1 MPQARNLSMLGARSG
16 GFGYLHL
23 TSLEQGRPS
32 STGFFNGI
40 YPFSLLIYPL
50 NTREICQVQS
60 ISSGF
65 REQTAAAASRPLVFV
80 DWDICST
87 FSFLYVEAG
96 KMIPHRSTGLLAIIV
111 FVALLLFIFSSSPI
125 PEPTVEDGEE
135 PSGAAKYVPRPKLPS
150 LSNPFR
156 ATSHE
161 APPEQANSTSGESK
175 WFSHWEWLN
184 PFSSAIT
191 LDENRSVLPPL
202 RERRPIYTYYN
213 PKYNPKKQQ
222 GKGLKDNQ
230 IADAELLLAWRRAWF
245 AQGFRPVVLTPGDAM
260 KNPHYQLVQNLKLTS
275 EMENEVFRWLAWGHM
290 GTGLLADFHCFPM
303 ARYDDALLSSLRRGT
318 APEFITRF
326 DNFQGGLYSAEKGR
340 LNEAIDTAVKKL
352 DEKST
357 SLADLMAPE
366 IFKVEQPTALA
377 YYTSSSI
384 TSRYPKLHEKLS
396 SPKLQETSSE
406 SPSSGRLLLVQLIN
420 SHLHNTFQ
428 NAYPAG
434 LAVLKPFPHHTTAL
448 VEPALRLAKAL
459 VQCPESPVP
468 DSCPP
473 NRPDCRPCGS
483 AKQPMLISQPSSHKN
498 TTFLF
503 TIGTLPHPYTLL
515 SLQKSSSE
523 VTTRQ
528 LRRETGR
535 DAWLTDVTQD
545 QLGPELG
552 GSYRAL
558 VFKNFVGGDQ
568 AAASALWMTVE
579 SLPAE
584 AGQSL
589 PSELLDEFEWQFGF
603 KIPRGGTIDPNTA
616 GDKESVQ
623 NKNPSQQ
630 GVAREYELIQQ
641 ARAVIRD
648 KDSNR
653 ASVKNAAEA
662 WNLADTEVWRFVKAY
677 RYVSSRSCFYII
689 LTFPGP
695 EAWSSASNGKRR
707 RKNSRVQYERQRT
720 CYIPVLYVFLVT
732 ACTSAFPA
740 QQDRIEVFSNDAGVN
755 GLCRTVAIPA
765 INLWSP
771 VGFLI
776 ASTITRPLLPL
787 CIRNCRVRQ
796 VFAVLSSYI
805 AVQHELSA
813 VKLSLA
819 LSYHSTASLLSSPW
833 RLVFLT
839 QIPRSPPTK

>member
-1 MPQARNLSMLGARSG
+1 
-16 GFGYLHL
+16 
-23 TSLEQGRPS
+23 
-32 STGFFNGI
+32 
-40 YPFSLLIYPL
+40 
-50 NTREICQVQS
+50 
-60 ISSGF
+60 
-65 REQTAAAASRPLVFV
+65 
-80 DWDICST
+80 
-87 FSFLYVEAG
+87 
-96 KMIPHRSTGLLAIIV
+96 MIPHRSTGLLAIIV
-111 FVALLLFIFSSSPI
+111 FIALLLFIFSSTPA
-125 PEPTVEDGEE
+125 PEPTVEDEQE

-156 ATSHE
+156 AASHE
-161 APPEQANSTSGESK
+161 APPEQPNSSSGESK

-213 PKYNPKKQQ
+213 PDYNPKKQQ
-222 GKGLKDNQ
+222 GKGGKGVKSNQ
-230 IADAELLLAWRRAWF
+230 NADGELLLAWRRAWF
-245 AQGFRPVVLTPGDAM
+245 AQGFRPVVLTPADAM
-260 KNPHYQLVQNLKLTS
+260 KNPHYQLVQNLKLTP

-290 GTGLLADFHCFPM
+290 GTGLLADFYCFPM
-303 ARYDDALLSSLRRGT
+303 ARYDNALLSSLRRGM

-340 LNEAIDTAVKKL
+340 LNEAIDAAVKKL

-357 SLADLMAPE
+357 SLADLMDPE
-366 IFKVEQPTALA
+366 IFKIEQPTALA
-377 YYTSSSI
+377 YYKSSSI
-384 TSRYPKLHEKLS
+384 TSRYPRLHEKI
-396 SPKLQETSSE
+396 SE
-406 SPSSGRLLLVQLIN
+406 NPSSGRVLLVQLIN
-420 SHLHNTFQ
+420 AHLHTTFQ

-459 VQCPESPVP
+459 IHCPESPVP

-473 NRPDCRPCGS
+473 NSPECRPCGS
-483 AKQPMLISQPSSHKN
+483 AKQPMLISQPSSYKN

-515 SLQKSSSE
+515 SLQKSSNQ

-535 DAWLTDVTQD
+535 DAWLADVTQD

-589 PSELLDEFEWQFGF
+589 PAELLDEFEWQFGF
-603 KIPRGGTIDPNTA
+603 KIPRDGTIDPKTDS
-616 GDKESVQ
+616 DKESVQ

-630 GVAREYELIQQ
+630 GVAREYELIQE
-641 ARAVIRD
+641 ARAVIKNKESD
-648 KDSNR
+648 R
-653 ASVKNAAEA
+653 AAVKNAAEA

-677 RYVSSRSCFYII
+677 RYVSILSIIYVI
-689 LTFPGP
+689 LTLPGP
-695 EAWSSASNGKRR
+695 EA
-707 RKNSRVQYERQRT
+707 
-720 CYIPVLYVFLVT
+720 
-732 ACTSAFPA
+732 
-740 QQDRIEVFSNDAGVN
+740 
-755 GLCRTVAIPA
+755 
-765 INLWSP
+765 
-771 VGFLI
+771 
-776 ASTITRPLLPL
+776 
-787 CIRNCRVRQ
+787 
-796 VFAVLSSYI
+796 
-805 AVQHELSA
+805 
-813 VKLSLA
+813 
-819 LSYHSTASLLSSPW
+819 
-833 RLVFLT
+833 
-839 QIPRSPPTK
+839 